1 MPGIKICGLTRPE
14 DIRTINHFLPDY
26 IGFVFAPS
34 KRRIDADTASM
45 LKSGLDPSIR
55 SVGVFVNED
64 ISRIEELCR
73 RGIIDLIQLHGD
85 EDECYIQNLRSV
97 TDLPI
102 IKAVRVSGRE
112 DITKASRLSADF
124 LLLDTYVK
132 GFCGG
137 SGKQF
142 DWDLIPPL
150 KQPWFLA
157 GGLNLQNLSR
167 ALKLPAY
174 CLDLSSSLETDGKKD
189 EEKIRS
195 VMELMRKHTESV
207 RRSSA
212 FGW

>member
-14 DIRTINHFLPDY
+14 DIRTVNRFLPDF

-34 KRRIDADTASM
+34 RRQIEADTASM

-64 ISRIEELCR
+64 ISRMEELCR

-85 EDECYIQNLRSV
+85 EDECYIQSLRSV

-102 IKAVRVSGRE
+102 IKAVRVSVRE
-112 DITKASRLSADF
+112 DIIKASQLSADF

-132 GFCGG
+132 GICGG

-142 DWDLIPPL
+142 GWDLIPPL
-150 KQPWFLA
+150 RQPWFLA
-157 GGLNLQNLSR
+157 GGLNLQNLPR

-195 VMELMRKHTESV
+195 VMELIRKHTESV